1 MKVRIGAQ
9 IAAGFAVP
17 LVALVISL
25 AAVVTGF
32 AATSAAKNDLLEK
45 GVFRANARDIS
56 VQNAYQREAIARFV
70 LTRSADA
77 YTQYQTAGD
86 VATKDLAYIE
96 DHQASVPGAKEAS
109 AQISSLIGSIQEHD
123 EAVITAATKNPQA
136 VLAAYGGTKTGASA
150 PIAAALAGAASA
162 QADLG
167 KAITALIKAAS
178 VASDK
183 SSAAFDERT
192 RTTEYVLIGLAVL
205 ALVVSTLLALW
216 LTRRIRKRLA
226 DVSQRLDAVVSDDFA
241 RLSSTLDRLAD
252 GDLRIAFRS
261 ERETIHDDS
270 GDEIADVGHAYDALV
285 DGFAAIGERLTVAA
299 QRLGDAIGGVTRASR
314 SVALASDQ
322 ASASAAEASRAVES
336 IAHTV
341 DEVAS
346 GSRDQATKIAQA
358 SAAVEELARASAAIA
373 DGANAQSTAIQEA
386 ALAIESLDREITRL
400 SEAGVSLAGAARS
413 ASSEADAG
421 ENAVEATQR
430 AMRDLGEVSQK
441 AANAMIALEGR
452 SSAVSEIVSTIE
464 EIADQTNLL
473 ALNAAIEAAR
483 AGEHGRGFAVVADEV
498 RKLAERSTA
507 ATKEI
512 SSILQAIRRETLTA
526 AEAMRGSS
534 GSMSEGI
541 AVASRA
547 STALTAVAQAIR
559 STTEFAD
566 DLAQRA
572 GSMRTS
578 SQTLTANIASV
589 AAAIGENAAAAG
601 QMRLT
606 TQSVTDL
613 MYPVA
618 RTAESQSNAS
628 SHVAIATSELA
639 AGVQEID
646 ATARALRDQTE
657 SLDALVEQ
665 FRLADPADSLSL
677 AHPNGESDAQLAALE
692 GPLALQS

>member
-17 LVALVISL
+17 LIALALGV
-25 AAVVTGF
+25 AAVIAGF
-32 AATSAAKNDLLEK
+32 VATKAAKDDVINK
-45 GVFRANARDIS
+45 STFRANARDID
-56 VQNAYQREAIARFV
+56 VENAKQREAIARFA
-70 LTRSADA
+70 LTHRPAAIADYSA
-77 YTQYQTAGD
+77 AGE
-86 VATKDLAYIE
+86 ASTNDLGYLV
-96 DHQASVPGAKEAS
+96 DHENSVPGAKEALTEITALVGTMQQQDQS
-109 AQISSLIGSIQEHD
+109 VIS
-123 EAVITAATKNPQA
+123 AATKNPQ
-136 VLAAYGGTKTGASA
+136 VVIAAYAGSKSGAAA
-150 PIAAALAGAASA
+150 PIAASLAASAGAQTELENSLSTLIDAAGAAS
-162 QADLG
+162 
-167 KAITALIKAAS
+167 KA
-178 VASDK
+178 
-183 SSAAFDERT
+183 SSQRFDDRT
-192 RTTEYVLIGLAVL
+192 RAVEYFVIGLAVL
-205 ALVVSTLLALW
+205 ALIVSTLFSLW
-216 LTRRIRKRLA
+216 LGRRIRKRLA
-226 DVSQRLDAVVSDDFA
+226 DVSERLDAVVSDDFA
-241 RLSSTLDRLAD
+241 RLATALDRLAA

-261 ERETIHDDS
+261 ERETIHDGS

-285 DGFAAIGERLTVAA
+285 EGFAAIGDRLTAAA
-299 QRLGDAIGGVTRASR
+299 QRLGDTIGGVARTSR

-336 IAHTV
+336 IARTV
-341 DEVAS
+341 DEVAG
-346 GSRDQATKIAQA
+346 GSRDQAGKIAQA

-400 SEAGVSLAGAARS
+400 SEAGISLAGAARS
-413 ASSEADAG
+413 ASSEADSG

-430 AMRDLGEVSQK
+430 AMRELGDVSQK
-441 AANAMIALEGR
+441 AANAMVALEGR
-452 SSAVSEIVSTIE
+452 SGAVSEIVSTIE

-534 GSMSEGI
+534 RSMSEGI
-541 AVASRA
+541 EVSARA
-547 STALTAVAQAIR
+547 STALSAVAQAIR
-559 STTEFAD
+559 STREFAD

-572 GSMRTS
+572 GAMRTA

-618 RTAESQSNAS
+618 RTAETQSNAS
-628 SHVAIATSELA
+628 SHVALATSELA

-657 SLDALVEQ
+657 ALDALVEQ
-665 FRLADPADSLSL
+665 F
-677 AHPNGESDAQLAALE
+677 QLAEAL
-692 GPLALQS
+692 PTQTQYALRS